1 MFENIF
7 GTPLEKLLLVL
18 NKPQDKLVASLII
31 LFIDLFL
38 LQLIFSNKIQALTYE
53 IVHLT
58 YYDIFF

>member
-38 LQLIFSNKIQALTYE
+38 LQLIFSNKI
-53 IVHLT
+53 
-58 YYDIFF
+58 